1 MFWLAGRA
9 LELRSLS
16 YPEPKR
22 LTISVAKC
30 FALISDARL
39 DVTLSFVTLLSARIV
54 VDLEELRGSPS
65 HLSPL

>member
-16 YPEPKR
+16 YPEPRR
-22 LTISVAKC
+22 LTTSVAKC

-39 DVTLSFVTLLSARIV
+39 DVTCVSFVTLPSAVIV
-54 VDLEELRGSPS
+54 VDLKE
-65 HLSPL
+65 